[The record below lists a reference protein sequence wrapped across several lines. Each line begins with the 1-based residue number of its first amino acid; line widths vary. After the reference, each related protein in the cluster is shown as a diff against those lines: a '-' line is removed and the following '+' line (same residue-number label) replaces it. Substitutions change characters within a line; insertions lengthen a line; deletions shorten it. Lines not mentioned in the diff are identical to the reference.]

1 MTRPYNFSAGPA
13 AIPDAVLIQAA
24 SEMLDWHGSGMGV
37 MEMSHRGKE
46 YDAVHCEAVAN
57 ITKLMNLPSEYG
69 VLFMTGGATSQ
80 FSIVPMNLLPESAC
94 ADYTNTGAWG
104 SKATK
109 EAKQFGQINVIANT
123 EKDFPVRLPEVP
135 EPEDKDT
142 FTFMYAGSHGV
153 TNALDVMVDAAALL
167 QARRPQVGRR
177 RDAGLPAE

>member
-1 MTRPYNFSAGPA
+1 MSRIYNFCAGPA
-13 AIPDAVLIQAA
+13 VLPMEALEEAQRD
-24 SEMLDWHGSGMGV
+24 LVDYKGSGMSI

-109 EAKQFGQINVIANT
+109 EAKQFGKINVIANT
-123 EKDFPVRLPEVP
+123 EKDFPTNLP
-135 EPEDKDT
+135 
-142 FTFMYAGSHGV
+142 
-153 TNALDVMVDAAALL
+153 DAASLKFTGKSATT
-167 QARRPQVGRR
+167 RK
-177 RDAGLPAE
+177 